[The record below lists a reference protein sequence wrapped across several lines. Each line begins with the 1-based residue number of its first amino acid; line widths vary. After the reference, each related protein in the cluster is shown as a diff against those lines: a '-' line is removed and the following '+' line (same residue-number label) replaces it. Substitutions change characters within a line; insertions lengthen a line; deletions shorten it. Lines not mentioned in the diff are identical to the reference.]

1 MEEKKLNE
9 QESLALIASMID
21 DTRKRLATNSGRPFL
36 VWGYTTVL
44 VSLFEYMTYILGW
57 SKEWGLAW
65 WLIPIIGYALT
76 WLTCRKKQHTPKS
89 YVDRCIDAVWCV
101 LGATCFIVV
110 FGNIMYGL
118 HTMLF
123 FSVVLTIGSGI
134 AITGLII
141 KDLTSA
147 LGGCAGMVASLV
159 FPIMRQLQPTV
170 EEVGNEGVI
179 HYILADILIFAA
191 IFFVMLVIPG
201 HILNFKNRKNKAC
214 SKR

>member
-36 VWGYTTVL
+36 VWGYTTVF
-44 VSLFEYMTYILGW
+44 VSLFMYMTNILGW
-57 SKEWGLAW
+57 SDEWRFAW

-89 YVDRCIDAVWCV
+89 YVDRCIDAVWSV

-110 FGNIMYGL
+110 FGNIMYGSN
-118 HTMLF
+118 TMLF

-141 KDLTSA
+141 KDFTSA
-147 LGGCAGMVASLV
+147 LGGCAGMAASLV
-159 FPIMRQLQPTV
+159 FPIMKQLQPAV
-170 EEVGNEGVI
+170 EEVGREVVF

-191 IFFVMLVIPG
+191 IFFAMLVIPG